1 MLITG
6 ASRGIG
12 AAAARCFAQRGWAL
26 QLLARDLAALEAVAA
41 PLRAVAPAIHLAAV
55 DLAVAE
61 GVADGLQALQAAGG
75 PPEVLINNAG
85 AGYTGALATMP
96 LADWQ
101 WLLQLNLTSAL
112 QVTQA
117 VLPGMRAAGGGLVVN
132 ISSHAATRAFPDWG
146 GYGIT
151 KAGLA
156 AFGRYL
162 AAEEARHGIR
172 VTTVTLGSVNTPL
185 WDTATVHADFDRRA
199 MLQPHDVAH
208 ALLQLAEQPPGQ
220 RVEDLTLIPAAGA
233 L

>member
-12 AAAARCFAQRGWAL
+12 AAAAQCFAARGWAL
-26 QLLARDLAALEAVAA
+26 QLLARDQAALETVAA
-41 PLRAVAPAIHLAAV
+41 PLRATAAAVHLATV
-55 DLAVAE
+55 DLAA
-61 GVADGLQALQAAGG
+61 ADGIAPGLQTLLAAGG
-75 PPEVLINNAG
+75 APAVLINNAG
-85 AGYTGALATMP
+85 AGYTGALGTMP
-96 LADWQ
+96 LTDWQ
-101 WLLQLNLTSAL
+101 WLLQLNLTSAI

-117 VLPGMRAAGGGLVVN
+117 VLPGMRAAGGGLIMN
-132 ISSHAATRAFPDWG
+132 ISSHAATKAFPDWG
-146 GYGIT
+146 GYGVT
-151 KAGLA
+151 KAGLT

-162 AAEEARHGIR
+162 AVEEAHHGIR

-199 MLQPHDVAH
+199 MLQPHDVAR
-208 ALLQLAEQPPGQ
+208 ALVQLAEQPPGQ